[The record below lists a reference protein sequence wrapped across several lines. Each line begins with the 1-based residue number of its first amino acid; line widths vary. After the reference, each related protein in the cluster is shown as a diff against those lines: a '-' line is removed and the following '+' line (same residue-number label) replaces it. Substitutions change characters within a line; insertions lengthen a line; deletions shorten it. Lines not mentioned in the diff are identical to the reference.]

1 LAVAT
6 YVYGIVEST
15 ARAPKA
21 SGIGGAPLAL
31 VAGDGAAALVSDLPD
46 SEVRMG
52 RDEVLRHAEVLD
64 DAMAHGTVLPMRF
77 GVVMDGSDDVRQQ
90 LLERYGDDLRS
101 QLIELAGKVEFNVR
115 AVYEEDVVLREVLS
129 ENPEIAHLRE
139 SVRSQSEDASY
150 YDRIRLGELVAAA
163 VERKRERDTQA
174 VIDALAPETLAS
186 DIAAPSHERVVVSAS
201 FLVERARLDA
211 FDELL
216 EAVARGQAGRI
227 RFKLTGPRAPH
238 SFVELGGGA

>member
-1 LAVAT
+1 VAT

-21 SGIGGAPLAL
+21 SGIAGAPLAV

-46 SEVRMG
+46 GQVRMG
-52 RDEVLRHAEVLD
+52 RDEVLMHAEVLD
-64 DAMAHGTVLPMRF
+64 HALANGTVLPMRF
-77 GVVMDGSDDVRQQ
+77 GVVMDGSEDVRLQ
-90 LLERYGDDLRS
+90 LLDPHGEDLRS
-101 QLIELAGKVEFNVR
+101 QLTELAGKVELNVR
-115 AVYEEDVVLREVLS
+115 AVYEEDVVLQEIVG
-129 ENPEIAHLRE
+129 ENAEIAGLRNAI
-139 SVRSQSEDASY
+139 RDRSEDATY
-150 YDRIRLGELVAAA
+150 YERIRLGELVARA
-163 VERKRERDTQA
+163 VEEKRQ
-174 VIDALAPETLAS
+174 IDAQAILDAMAPEALAV
-186 DIAAPSHERVVVSAS
+186 DVAAPAHERVVVTAS

-216 EAVARGQAGRI
+216 ESVAAELVGRI